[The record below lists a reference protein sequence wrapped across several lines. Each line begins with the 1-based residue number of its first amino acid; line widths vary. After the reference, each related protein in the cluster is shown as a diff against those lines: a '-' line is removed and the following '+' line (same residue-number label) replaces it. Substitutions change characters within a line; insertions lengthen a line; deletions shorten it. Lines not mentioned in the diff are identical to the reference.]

1 MRLSQHNAE
10 MIVSEINTI
19 IHEKMNIM
27 DANGVIIASTD
38 ESRIGMFHA
47 GAKRI
52 IDEQLNE
59 LLITQNHEY
68 AGTREGVNY
77 PLVVRGEVIGVI
89 GVTGN
94 EQKTLDFAKIIKRM
108 TEMLVLEMTLKE
120 EKEIDASVRNRF
132 LEEWLQGERHINQNF
147 VERGKA
153 LGIDITIPR
162 RMMALSVIA
171 PMEETSVETLK
182 RVEEADKYLQKL
194 VLYESSNIS
203 LHTASYLIVGVTTR
217 TDEEMMLCAKDFKTY
232 IENRYKV
239 RVAIGIDSPGTGDYL
254 QACQAAVKARKALQ
268 SSLRRRSNEIRF
280 YDMINLE
287 LISDEIP
294 EIVKGEYIR
303 KIFKGMSD
311 EQIHQAMGVLEV
323 FYQEDGSI
331 TQAAK
336 KLFIHK
342 NTLQNKL
349 KKIFDVTSYD
359 PRSIRYASLFYLAV
373 YFYREMKEELYGAGS
388 NFNEIED

>member
-1 MRLSQHNAE
+1 MKLSQHNAE

-52 IDEQLNE
+52 IDEHLRE
-59 LLITQNHEY
+59 LLITQHDSY

-120 EKEIDASVRNRF
+120 EKEIEASIRNRF
-132 LEEWLQGERHINQNF
+132 LEEWLQGDTGHINKNF
-147 VERGKA
+147 VERGRA

-162 RMMALSVIA
+162 RMMALSVTA
-171 PMEETSVETLK
+171 PMEEASVEMLK
-182 RVEEADKYLQKL
+182 RVEEADQYLQRL
-194 VLYESSNIS
+194 VLHEGSNIS
-203 LHTASYLIVGVTTR
+203 LHTASYLMVGVTTR
-217 TDEEMMLCAKDFKTY
+217 TDAEMLICAGDYKTY

-239 RVAIGIDSPGTGDYL
+239 KVAIGIDSPGSGDYL
-254 QACQAAVKARKALQ
+254 QAHQAAVKARKALQ
-268 SSLRRRSNEIRF
+268 SSLRRGGNEIRF
-280 YDMINLE
+280 YDNINLE

-294 EIVKGEYIR
+294 EIVKTEYIK
-303 KIFKGMSD
+303 KIFKGMTQD
-311 EQIHQAMGVLEV
+311 QIQQAITILEV
-323 FYQEDGSI
+323 FYHEEGSI
-331 TQAAK
+331 NRAAQ

-342 NTLQNKL
+342 NTMQNKL
-349 KKIFDVTSYD
+349 KRIYELTSYD
-359 PRSIRYASLFYLAV
+359 PRSIRYAALFYLAI
-373 YFYREMKEELYGAGS
+373 YFHREMKEEAAKKEL
-388 NFNEIED
+388 